1 LNRSPY
7 ALIVEDLDFWQEAL
21 SEILTD
27 AGYRVCAASSYDE
40 AVDALDHNEFH
51 LALIDPV
58 LDDTNPRNRDGLR
71 ILQHILD
78 RQPEMGTVV
87 VTASDP
93 NRIRREVRE
102 MSADIPLLY
111 KDKWD
116 DVQFLDLVNEL
127 LDVRRDA

>member
-1 LNRSPY
+1 MNPSPY
-7 ALIVEDLDFWQEAL
+7 ALIVEDLDFWQDAL

-27 AGYRVCAASSYDE
+27 AGYRVCATSSYDE
-40 AVDALDHNEFH
+40 ALDALGHNEFH

-71 ILQHILD
+71 VLQHILD
-78 RQPEMGTVV
+78 QQPDIGTVV

-116 DVQFLDLVNEL
+116 DDQFLTVVDKLV
-127 LDVRRDA
+127 DVKRDE